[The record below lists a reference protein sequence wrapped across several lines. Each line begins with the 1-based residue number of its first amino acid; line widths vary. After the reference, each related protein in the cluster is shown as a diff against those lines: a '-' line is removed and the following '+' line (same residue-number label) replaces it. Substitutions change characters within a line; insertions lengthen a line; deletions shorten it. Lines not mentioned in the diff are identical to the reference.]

1 MNSRPD
7 LDRVFAHLEREPAID
22 IDPLK
27 AMRAIVDDYA
37 MGASGE
43 GAKNCTVIPIE
54 MGSIAAEWHVPPDCY
69 SDRRVLHLHGG
80 GWVAGSLASHRAFA
94 SELAFRSRQVVLLV
108 DYRLAPENPFPAAIE
123 DVSAAYE
130 YVCLN
135 GPNGAS
141 EALIAVSGDSAGG
154 NLAAVLTARQIVR
167 NNRVPDRL
175 WLLSPFLAPGHGEQ
189 TVFGVTLRDPVV
201 TADGMAHVSQAY
213 ASGRDLTCADIAP
226 LAIDDE
232 ILARFPPTLL
242 QVSAVETLRDQ
253 AFAFANR
260 AWTQGSALR
269 LSIWPDLPH
278 VWQVYIG
285 LLKEADAAIREAVS
299 FLNGH

>member
-1 MNSRPD
+1 
-7 LDRVFAHLEREPAID
+7 
-22 IDPLK
+22 
-27 AMRAIVDDYA
+27 
-37 MGASGE
+37 
-43 GAKNCTVIPIE
+43 
-54 MGSIAAEWHVPPDCY
+54 
-69 SDRRVLHLHGG
+69 
-80 GWVAGSLASHRAFA
+80 
-94 SELAFRSRQVVLLV
+94 VLLV

-130 YVCLN
+130 YICLN

-154 NLAAVLTARQIVR
+154 NLAAVLTARQIAR
-167 NNRVPDRL
+167 NDRVPDRL
-175 WLLSPFLAPGHGEQ
+175 WLLSPFLAPRLDEQ
-189 TVFGVTLRDPVV
+189 TVFGATLRDPVV

-213 ASGRDLTCADIAP
+213 ASGRDMTCADIAP
-226 LAIDDE
+226 LAIDE
-232 ILARFPPTLL
+232 
-242 QVSAVETLRDQ
+242 VSAVETLRDQ